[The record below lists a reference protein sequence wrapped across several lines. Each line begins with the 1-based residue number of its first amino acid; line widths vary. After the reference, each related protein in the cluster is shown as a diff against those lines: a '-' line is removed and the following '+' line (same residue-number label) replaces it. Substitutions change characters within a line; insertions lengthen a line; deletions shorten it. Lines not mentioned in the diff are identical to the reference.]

1 VATIWFVQ
9 QGSPRKGKRVAELD
23 FQWCINELGL
33 HRDLWLP
40 SARKAF
46 IREPKAGD
54 PGASGVPQ
62 RIFVEL
68 KRREAKGLSDKGWR
82 SGYYLVVMPVSAVK
96 SKLEADLGH
105 DQLFGGDPHGRSIHA
120 SKKTWKT

>member
-1 VATIWFVQ
+1 MATIWFVQ
-9 QGSPRKGKRVAELD
+9 QGPPRKGKRVAKAD
-23 FQWCINELGL
+23 FQWCVNELGL

-40 SARKAF
+40 SARRAF

-68 KRREAKGLSDKGWR
+68 ERREAKGLSDTGWR

-96 SKLEADLGH
+96 SKLETDLGYN
-105 DQLFGGDPHGRSIHA
+105 LLYGGDPHVRSIDA
-120 SKKTWKT
+120 TKKTWKT